1 MDTEALKK
9 SLLKKFQEVTAD
21 RLQKIQ
27 LGVLDLE
34 KETADQAAEDVAR
47 ELHTMKG
54 EARMLGLA
62 AIGQLAHAAEDVL
75 RAERE
80 GKTATEVATDV
91 LLRACDVLSDLNEDL
106 ATANTGTAAW
116 EEWVRGL
123 AEVSGQPP
131 PAIAGAR
138 PAAAP
143 PPPPAPIAVPVM
155 PVVDASPFAAVQAP
169 VAPPAPPAPVA
180 APGVPAAAAP
190 QVAGAPPA
198 PAQGRDEE
206 APSAAK
212 SAVADRSIRVNVE
225 VLDAL
230 GLLAGDLLVESARG
244 RLRSSETEEL
254 FERFSRLGDRFLRL
268 AEEVD
273 ISPDVREQ
281 LDRVES
287 DLHMLRDDAFR
298 FVRRNDDGINTLH
311 GNLAKMADHVAEARL
326 VPLSTVFDAFP
337 RAVREMSRTQ
347 GKEVDLLVENAD
359 IGVDRS
365 MLGDVRDA
373 LVHLLRNSVDHGVE
387 SPDTRQQLGKPLNGR
402 IRIRVRVDGDML
414 HIEVEDD
421 GRGIDPERL
430 RQAAISKRLINAVQA
445 AALSERE
452 AIELMFRPGFSTRDQ
467 VSELSGRGVGMD
479 VVKRK
484 VETLGGSVGVSSR
497 IGRGTTITL
506 RLPQSLALMKVLLVR
521 LGDDVYGMPA
531 ADVEAV
537 MRVKPDDRLE
547 IFGTLAV
554 RHRGKPTALV
564 ALGPLLGLNGG
575 NRFDKPPAVVVRHG
589 EDHAALVVDGFVD
602 EREVAVKPCGGEFL
616 KGAPFIAGTAAL
628 EDGRIAVLLHV
639 PDIMA
644 EVRRMA
650 RPVTQAPA
658 AKRLRVLL
666 VDDSP
671 IARATE
677 GALVKALGH
686 TVEEAQDGEEAYAK
700 VQNNTY
706 DLILTD
712 VQMPKLDGFSL
723 ARRLKSTPAVAR
735 IPVIILSSL
744 ASPEDKRRGLDAGA
758 DAYLVKGEL
767 GVEVLAQAIDRL
779 T

>member
-27 LGVLDLE
+27 LGVIDLE
-34 KETADQAAEDVAR
+34 KETAEQAADDVAR

-80 GKTATEVATDV
+80 GKTATETATDV
-91 LLRACDVLSDLNEDL
+91 MLRACDVLSDLLEDL
-106 ATANTGTAAW
+106 DAAHTGTSAT
-116 EEWVRGL
+116 EEMVKAL
-123 AEVSGQPP
+123 SEVSGHPV
-131 PAIAGAR
+131 PALGPVR
-138 PAAAP
+138 KPAASAAP
-143 PPPPAPIAVPVM
+143 PPPVAPPKPVAQAPAAPP
-155 PVVDASPFAAVQAP
+155 PAAVQAP
-169 VAPPAPPAPVA
+169 VAPPAQATPRAAEPVA
-180 APGVPAAAAP
+180 APQPAAKE
-190 QVAGAPPA
+190 
-198 PAQGRDEE
+198 EE

-212 SAVADRSIRVNVE
+212 SSSIADRSIRVNVE
-225 VLDAL
+225 VLDSL

-244 RLRSSETEEL
+244 RLRSTETALL
-254 FERFSRLGDRFLRL
+254 FERFSRLGDRFLRISEDVDVPDAIRQEL
-268 AEEVD
+268 ERAEA
-273 ISPDVREQ
+273 
-281 LDRVES
+281 

-298 FVRRNDDGINTLH
+298 FVRRNGDGINTLH
-311 GNLAKMADHVAEARL
+311 GNLAQLADHVAEARL

-337 RAVREMSRTQ
+337 RAVRDIAKTQ
-347 GKEVDLLVENAD
+347 NKEVDLVIENAD

-365 MLGDVRDA
+365 MLADVRDA
-373 LVHLLRNSVDHGVE
+373 LVHLLRNAVDHGLE
-387 SPDTRQQLGKPLNGR
+387 SPDFRQQMGKPAQGR

-421 GRGIDPERL
+421 GRGMDTERL
-430 RQAAISKRLINAVQA
+430 KQVAINKRLLSPVQA

-452 AIELMFRPGFSTRDQ
+452 AIELIFRPGFSTREQ

-484 VETLGGSVGVSSR
+484 VETLGGSVGVQSR
-497 IGRGTTITL
+497 QGRGTTVTL

-531 ADVEAV
+531 ADVVAV
-537 MRVKPDDRLE
+537 MRVKPDDRME
-547 IFGTLAV
+547 VFGTLAV

-589 EDHAALVVDGFVD
+589 DDYAALVVDGFVD

-639 PDIMA
+639 PDIMT

-658 AKRLRVLL
+658 SRRLRVLL

-686 TVEEAQDGEEAYAK
+686 SVEEAQDGEEAYAK
-700 VQNNTY
+700 VQTNTY

-723 ARRLKSTPAVAR
+723 TRRLKGTPAVAR

-767 GVEVLAQAIDRL
+767 GVESLAQSIDRL

>member
-1 MDTEALKK
+1 
-9 SLLKKFQEVTAD
+9 
-21 RLQKIQ
+21 
-27 LGVLDLE
+27 
-34 KETADQAAEDVAR
+34 AAAP
-47 ELHTMKG
+47 
-54 EARMLGLA
+54 A
-62 AIGQLAHAAEDVL
+62 A
-75 RAERE
+75 
-80 GKTATEVATDV
+80 VATP
-91 LLRACDVLSDLNEDL
+91 RAPEPNVVQ
-106 ATANTGTAAW
+106 A
-116 EEWVRGL
+116 
-123 AEVSGQPP
+123 PP
-131 PAIAGAR
+131 PAR
-138 PAAAP
+138 E
-143 PPPPAPIAVPVM
+143 
-155 PVVDASPFAAVQAP
+155 
-169 VAPPAPPAPVA
+169 
-180 APGVPAAAAP
+180 
-190 QVAGAPPA
+190 
-198 PAQGRDEE
+198 EE
-206 APSAAK
+206 APNTAK
-212 SAVADRSIRVNVE
+212 ANTIADRSIRVNVE
-225 VLDAL
+225 VLDSL

-244 RLRSSETEEL
+244 RLRSTETAAL
-254 FERFSRLGDRFLRL
+254 FERFSRLGDRFLRMS
-268 AEEVD
+268 EEVD
-273 ISPDVREQ
+273 VPDAI
-281 LDRVES
+281 RVELERAEA

-298 FVRRNDDGINTLH
+298 FVRRNGDGIETLH
-311 GNLAKMADHVAEARL
+311 GNLAQLADHVAEARL
-326 VPLSTVFDAFP
+326 VPLATVFDAFP
-337 RAVREMSRTQ
+337 RAVRDIAKTQ
-347 GKEVDLLVENAD
+347 EKDVDLVIENAD

-365 MLGDVRDA
+365 MLADVRDA
-373 LVHLLRNSVDHGVE
+373 LVHLLRNAVDHGLE
-387 SPDTRQQLGKPLNGR
+387 SPDLRQQMGKPATGR

-421 GRGIDPERL
+421 GRGMDTDRL
-430 RQAAISKRLINAVQA
+430 KQVAVNKRLLSPVQA

-452 AIELMFRPGFSTRDQ
+452 AIELIFRPGFSTREQ

-497 IGRGTTITL
+497 QGRGTTITL

-531 ADVEAV
+531 ADVVAV
-537 MRVKPDDRLE
+537 MRIKPDDRME
-547 IFGTLAV
+547 VFGTLAV

-589 EDHAALVVDGFVD
+589 DDYAALVVDGFVD

-639 PDIMA
+639 PDIMT

-658 AKRLRVLL
+658 SRRLRVLL

-686 TVEEAQDGEEAYAK
+686 NVEEAQDGEEAYAK
-700 VQNNTY
+700 VQTNTY

-723 ARRLKSTPAVAR
+723 TRRLKATPSVAR

-767 GVEVLAQAIDRL
+767 GVESLAQSIDRL

>member
-34 KETADQAAEDVAR
+34 KETADQAADDVAR

-80 GKTATEVATDV
+80 GRTATEIATDV
-91 LLRACDVLSDLNEDL
+91 MLRACDVLSDLIEDL
-106 ATANTGTAAW
+106 SGANTGTSAS
-116 EEWVRGL
+116 EDIVRAM
-123 AEVSGQPP
+123 AEVSGQ
-131 PAIAGAR
+131 
-138 PAAAP
+138 AAPVIHGSKPKP
-143 PPPPAPIAVPVM
+143 PPPVAA
-155 PVVDASPFAAVQAP
+155 PVVTAPP
-169 VAPPAPPAPVA
+169 VAAAPVA
-180 APGVPAAAAP
+180 APRPAPAEGPAAAH
-190 QVAGAPPA
+190 A
-198 PAQGRDEE
+198 PARGGEEE

-212 SAVADRSIRVNVE
+212 SAIADRTIRVNVE
-225 VLDAL
+225 VLDSL

-244 RLRSSETEEL
+244 RLRSSETEAL

-268 AEEVD
+268 AEQVEIPNEVRT
-273 ISPDVREQ
+273 V

-298 FVRRNDDGINTLH
+298 FVRRNDDGINILH

-337 RAVREMSRTQ
+337 RAVRDMARTQ
-347 GKEVDLLVENAD
+347 TKEVDLVIENAD

-365 MLGDVRDA
+365 MLADVRDA
-373 LVHLLRNSVDHGVE
+373 LVHLLRNAVDHGLE
-387 SPDTRQQLGKPLNGR
+387 SPDTRQQLGKPLTGR
-402 IRIRVRVDGDML
+402 VRIRVRVDGDML

-430 RQAAISKRLINAVQA
+430 RQVAVNKRLINAVQA

-452 AIELMFRPGFSTRDQ
+452 AIELIFRPGFSTREQ

-484 VETLGGSVGVSSR
+484 VETLGGSVGVNSR

-575 NRFDKPPAVVVRHG
+575 NRFDRPPAVVVRHG

-639 PDIMA
+639 PDIMT

-686 TVEEAQDGEEAYAK
+686 MVEEAQDGEEAYVK

-712 VQMPKLDGFSL
+712 VQMPKMDGFSL

>member
-106 ATANTGTAAW
+106 SGANTGNPAS
-116 EEWVRGL
+116 EEMVRML
-123 AEVSGQPP
+123 AEVSGQTP

-138 PAAAP
+138 PAA
-143 PPPPAPIAVPVM
+143 PPPAPP
-155 PVVDASPFAAVQAP
+155 
-169 VAPPAPPAPVA
+169 PVA
-180 APGVPAAAAP
+180 APGVAPAAVAAP
-190 QVAGAPPA
+190 PVQAPVAASPPRAPGAESVAHAAASAQPA
-198 PAQGRDEE
+198 AGGHGRDEE

-225 VLDAL
+225 VLDSL

-244 RLRSSETEEL
+244 RLRSSETEAL

-268 AEEVD
+268 AEVVD
-273 ISPDVREQ
+273 ISNEVREQ

-326 VPLSTVFDAFP
+326 VPLATVFDAFP

-347 GKEVDLLVENAD
+347 GKEVDLVIENAD

-402 IRIRVRVDGDML
+402 IRVRVRVDGDML

-452 AIELMFRPGFSTRDQ
+452 AIELIFRPGFSTRDQ

-484 VETLGGSVGVSSR
+484 VEMLGGSVGVNSR

-686 TVEEAQDGEEAYAK
+686 SVEEAQDGEEAYVK

-712 VQMPKLDGFSL
+712 VQMPRLDGFSL

>member
-34 KETADQAAEDVAR
+34 KETADQAADDVAR

-80 GKTATEVATDV
+80 GRTATEIATDV
-91 LLRACDVLSDLNEDL
+91 MLRACDVLSDLIEDL
-106 ATANTGTAAW
+106 SGANTGTPAS
-116 EEWVRGL
+116 EDMVRAL
-123 AEVSGQPP
+123 AEVSGQAA
-131 PAIAGAR
+131 PAIPGAK
-138 PAAAP
+138 
-143 PPPPAPIAVPVM
+143 PPPPAPA
-155 PVVDASPFAAVQAP
+155 PVVAAPVQAP
-169 VAPPAPPAPVA
+169 VVRAPVVEAPVVAAPVA
-180 APGVPAAAAP
+180 HA
-190 QVAGAPPA
+190 PA
-198 PAQGRDEE
+198 PASGRAEEE

-212 SAVADRSIRVNVE
+212 SAIADRTIRVNVE
-225 VLDAL
+225 VLDSL

-254 FERFSRLGDRFLRL
+254 FERFSRMGDRFLRL
-268 AEEVD
+268 AEALDIPLEV
-273 ISPDVREQ
+273 RAQ

-311 GNLAKMADHVAEARL
+311 GNLSKMADHVAEARL

-337 RAVREMSRTQ
+337 RAVRDMARTQ
-347 GKEVDLLVENAD
+347 TKEVDLLIENAD

-373 LVHLLRNSVDHGVE
+373 LVHLLRNSVDHGLE
-387 SPDTRQQLGKPLNGR
+387 SPDTRQALGKPQTGR

-430 RQAAISKRLINAVQA
+430 RQVAINKRLITAVQA
-445 AALSERE
+445 ASLSERE
-452 AIELMFRPGFSTRDQ
+452 AIELIFRPGFSTREQ

-484 VETLGGSVGVSSR
+484 VETLGGSVGVNSR

-537 MRVKPDDRLE
+537 MRVKPEDRLE

-639 PDIMA
+639 PDIMT

-686 TVEEAQDGEEAYAK
+686 MVEEAQDGEEAYGK

-712 VQMPKLDGFSL
+712 VQMPKMDGFSL

>member
-54 EARMLGLA
+54 EARMLGLPV
-62 AIGQLAHAAEDVL
+62 IGQLAHAAEDVL

-80 GKTATEVATDV
+80 GRTATEIATDV

-106 ATANTGTAAW
+106 EGANTGTPASEDMVKA
-116 EEWVRGL
+116 L
-123 AEVSGQPP
+123 AEVSGQ
-131 PAIAGAR
+131 
-138 PAAAP
+138 AP
-143 PPPPAPIAVPVM
+143 PSIGPKPKPA
-155 PVVDASPFAAVQAP
+155 AP
-169 VAPPAPPAPVA
+169 VARAPVA
-180 APGVPAAAAP
+180 APAVPAPAAPVAAAP
-190 QVAGAPPA
+190 APAPKAPEA
-198 PAQGRDEE
+198 PAQAAAQAHAPGREDD
-206 APSAAK
+206 APGAAAK
-212 SAVADRSIRVNVE
+212 SAIADRSIRVNVE
-225 VLDAL
+225 VLDSL

-244 RLRSSETEEL
+244 RLRSSETEAL

-268 AEEVD
+268 AEQVE
-273 ISPDVREQ
+273 IPAQVRVA

-326 VPLSTVFDAFP
+326 VPLATVFDAFP

-347 GKEVDLLVENAD
+347 GKEVDLVIENAD

-365 MLGDVRDA
+365 MLADVRDA

-387 SPDTRQQLGKPLNGR
+387 SADTRQQLGKPATGR

-430 RQAAISKRLINAVQA
+430 RQVAVSKRLITQVQA

-452 AIELMFRPGFSTRDQ
+452 AIELIFRPGFSTRDQ

-484 VETLGGSVGVSSR
+484 VEQLGGSVGVISR

-658 AKRLRVLL
+658 ARRLRVLL

-686 TVEEAQDGEEAYAK
+686 SLEEAQDGEEAYAK

-712 VQMPKLDGFSL
+712 VQMPKMDGFSL
-723 ARRLKSTPAVAR
+723 ARRLKSTPSVAR

>member
-34 KETADQAAEDVAR
+34 KETADQAADDVAR

-80 GKTATEVATDV
+80 GRTATEIATDV
-91 LLRACDVLSDLNEDL
+91 MLRACDVLSDLIEDL
-106 ATANTGTAAW
+106 SGANTGTPAS
-116 EEWVRGL
+116 EDMVRAL
-123 AEVSGQPP
+123 AEVSGQAA
-131 PAIAGAR
+131 PAIPGAK
-138 PAAAP
+138 
-143 PPPPAPIAVPVM
+143 PPPPAPAPMV
-155 PVVDASPFAAVQAP
+155 AAPVQAP
-169 VAPPAPPAPVA
+169 VVRAPAVEAPVIAAPVA
-180 APGVPAAAAP
+180 HA
-190 QVAGAPPA
+190 PA
-198 PAQGRDEE
+198 PASGRAEEE

-212 SAVADRSIRVNVE
+212 SAIADRTIRVNVE
-225 VLDAL
+225 VLDSL

-254 FERFSRLGDRFLRL
+254 FERFSRMGDRFLRL
-268 AEEVD
+268 AEALDIPLEV
-273 ISPDVREQ
+273 RAQ

-311 GNLAKMADHVAEARL
+311 GNLSKMADHVAEARL

-337 RAVREMSRTQ
+337 RAVRDMARTQ
-347 GKEVDLLVENAD
+347 TKEVDLLIENAD

-373 LVHLLRNSVDHGVE
+373 LVHLLRNSVDHGLE
-387 SPDTRQQLGKPLNGR
+387 SPDTRQALGKPQTGR

-430 RQAAISKRLINAVQA
+430 RQVAINKRLITAVQA
-445 AALSERE
+445 ASLSERE
-452 AIELMFRPGFSTRDQ
+452 AIELIFRPGFSTREQ

-484 VETLGGSVGVSSR
+484 VETLGGSVGVNSR

-537 MRVKPDDRLE
+537 MRVKPEDRLE

-686 TVEEAQDGEEAYAK
+686 MVEEAQDGEEAYGK

-712 VQMPKLDGFSL
+712 VQMPKMDGFSL

>member
-34 KETADQAAEDVAR
+34 KDTAEQAAEDVAR

-54 EARMLGLA
+54 EARMLGLPI
-62 AIGQLAHAAEDVL
+62 IGQLAHAAEDVL

-80 GKTATEVATDV
+80 GRTATEIATDV

-106 ATANTGTAAW
+106 AGANTGTPASEDMLRA
-116 EEWVRGL
+116 L
-123 AEVSGQPP
+123 AEVSGQAPPSLGPKPKPAIPP
-131 PAIAGAR
+131 PAPAAKPLAAAPVQAPVVAPAAATPPTAPAPR
-138 PAAAP
+138 APEAAPTPAAAP
-143 PPPPAPIAVPVM
+143 
-155 PVVDASPFAAVQAP
+155 Q
-169 VAPPAPPAPVA
+169 
-180 APGVPAAAAP
+180 
-190 QVAGAPPA
+190 
-198 PAQGRDEE
+198 EE

-212 SAVADRSIRVNVE
+212 SGVADRSIRVNVE
-225 VLDAL
+225 VLDSL

-244 RLRSSETEEL
+244 RLRSSETEAL

-268 AEEVD
+268 AEQVE
-273 ISPDVREQ
+273 IPAPVRVA

-337 RAVREMSRTQ
+337 RAVREMSRAQ
-347 GKEVDLLVENAD
+347 GKEVDLVIENAD

-365 MLGDVRDA
+365 MLADVRDA

-387 SPDTRQQLGKPLNGR
+387 SPDTRQSLGKPLTGR

-430 RQAAISKRLINAVQA
+430 RQAAVSKRLITQVQA
-445 AALSERE
+445 AAMSERE
-452 AIELMFRPGFSTRDQ
+452 AIELIFRPGFSTRDQ

-484 VETLGGSVGVSSR
+484 VEALGGSVGVQSR
-497 IGRGTTITL
+497 IGRGSTITL

-554 RHRGKPTALV
+554 RHRSKPTALV

-650 RPVTQAPA
+650 RPVTQAPSA
-658 AKRLRVLL
+658 RRLRVLL

-686 TVEEAQDGEEAYAK
+686 SLEEAQDGEEAYAK

-712 VQMPKLDGFSL
+712 VQMPKMDGFSL
-723 ARRLKSTPAVAR
+723 ARRLKSTPSVAR

-767 GVEVLAQAIDRL
+767 GVEILAQAIDRL

>member
-80 GKTATEVATDV
+80 GRTATEIATDV
-91 LLRACDVLSDLNEDL
+91 MLRACDVLSDLNEDL
-106 ATANTGTAAW
+106 AAASTGNSAS
-116 EEWVRGL
+116 EDMVRAL
-123 AEVSGQPP
+123 AEVSGQEPP
-131 PAIAGAR
+131 SFGPK
-138 PAAAP
+138 PAAK
-143 PPPPAPIAVPVM
+143 PA
-155 PVVDASPFAAVQAP
+155 AP
-169 VAPPAPPAPVA
+169 VAPPPAPLLVAPVAAPVVTAPPVPPAPVA
-180 APGVPAAAAP
+180 PPPAPKAPEPAAHAAPPSAAAA
-190 QVAGAPPA
+190 ASAHA
-198 PAQGRDEE
+198 ED

-212 SAVADRSIRVNVE
+212 SAVADRTIRVNVE
-225 VLDAL
+225 VLDSL

-244 RLRSSETEEL
+244 RLRSSETEAL

-268 AEEVD
+268 AEHLD
-273 ISPDVREQ
+273 IPAQVRAA

-347 GKEVDLLVENAD
+347 GKEVDLVIENAD

-373 LVHLLRNSVDHGVE
+373 LVHLLRNSVDHAIE
-387 SPDTRQQLGKPLNGR
+387 APDMRQQLGKPLTGR
-402 IRIRVRVDGDML
+402 VRIRVRVDGDML

-421 GRGIDPERL
+421 GRGMDPERL
-430 RQAAISKRLINAVQA
+430 RQAAVSKRLLTQVQA

-452 AIELMFRPGFSTRDQ
+452 AIELIFRPGFSTRDQ

-537 MRVKPDDRLE
+537 MRVKPEDRLE

-686 TVEEAQDGEEAYAK
+686 SLEEAQDGEEAYGK

-712 VQMPKLDGFSL
+712 VQMPKMDGFSL
-723 ARRLKSTPAVAR
+723 ARKLKSTPAVAR

-767 GVEVLAQAIDRL
+767 GVEILAQAIDRL

>member
-34 KETADQAAEDVAR
+34 KETADQAADDVAR

-80 GKTATEVATDV
+80 GRTATEIATDV
-91 LLRACDVLSDLNEDL
+91 MLRACDVLSDLIEDMSG
-106 ATANTGTAAW
+106 ANTGTSAS
-116 EEWVRGL
+116 EDIVRAM
-123 AEVSGQPP
+123 AEVSGQAA
-131 PAIAGAR
+131 PAIHVAK
-138 PAAAP
+138 PKP
-143 PPPPAPIAVPVM
+143 P
-155 PVVDASPFAAVQAP
+155 
-169 VAPPAPPAPVA
+169 PVA
-180 APGVPAAAAP
+180 APVVAAP
-190 QVAGAPPA
+190 PSVAAPRPAPVEAPAVAHPPA
-198 PAQGRDEE
+198 RGGEEE

-212 SAVADRSIRVNVE
+212 SAIADRTIRVNVE
-225 VLDAL
+225 VLDSL

-244 RLRSSETEEL
+244 RLRSSETEAL

-268 AEEVD
+268 AEQVEIPNEVRM
-273 ISPDVREQ
+273 V

-298 FVRRNDDGINTLH
+298 FVRRNDDGINILH
-311 GNLAKMADHVAEARL
+311 GNLSKMADHVAEARL

-337 RAVREMSRTQ
+337 RAVRDMARTQ
-347 GKEVDLLVENAD
+347 TKEVDLLIENAD

-365 MLGDVRDA
+365 MLADVRDA
-373 LVHLLRNSVDHGVE
+373 LVHLLRNAVDHGLE
-387 SPDTRQQLGKPLNGR
+387 SPDTRQQLGKPLTGR
-402 IRIRVRVDGDML
+402 VRIRVRVDGDML

-430 RQAAISKRLINAVQA
+430 RQVAVNKRLINAVQA

-452 AIELMFRPGFSTRDQ
+452 AIELIFRPGFSTREQ

-484 VETLGGSVGVSSR
+484 VETLGGSVGVNSR

-575 NRFDKPPAVVVRHG
+575 NRFDRPPAVVVRHG

-639 PDIMA
+639 PDIMT

-686 TVEEAQDGEEAYAK
+686 MVEEAQDGEEAYGK
-700 VQNNTY
+700 VQNNSY

-712 VQMPKLDGFSL
+712 VQMPKMDGFSL

>member
-1 MDTEALKK
+1 
-9 SLLKKFQEVTAD
+9 
-21 RLQKIQ
+21 
-27 LGVLDLE
+27 
-34 KETADQAAEDVAR
+34 
-47 ELHTMKG
+47 
-54 EARMLGLA
+54 
-62 AIGQLAHAAEDVL
+62 
-75 RAERE
+75 
-80 GKTATEVATDV
+80 
-91 LLRACDVLSDLNEDL
+91 
-106 ATANTGTAAW
+106 
-116 EEWVRGL
+116 
-123 AEVSGQPP
+123 
-131 PAIAGAR
+131 
-138 PAAAP
+138 
-143 PPPPAPIAVPVM
+143 
-155 PVVDASPFAAVQAP
+155 
-169 VAPPAPPAPVA
+169 
-180 APGVPAAAAP
+180 
-190 QVAGAPPA
+190 PA
-198 PAQGRDEE
+198 PAPKAPEASQAHPPGREE
-206 APSAAK
+206 DAPSAAK
-212 SAVADRSIRVNVE
+212 SAIADRSIRVNVE
-225 VLDAL
+225 VLDSL

-268 AEEVD
+268 AEQVE
-273 ISPDVREQ
+273 IPSHVRAA

-347 GKEVDLLVENAD
+347 GKEVELVIENAD

-387 SPDTRQQLGKPLNGR
+387 SPDTRQQLGKPLSGR
-402 IRIRVRVDGDML
+402 IRIKVRVDGDML

-430 RQAAISKRLINAVQA
+430 RQAAVNKRLITQVQA

-452 AIELMFRPGFSTRDQ
+452 AIELIFRPGFSTRDQ

-484 VETLGGSVGVSSR
+484 VETLGGSVGVNSR
-497 IGRGTTITL
+497 IGRGTIITL

-658 AKRLRVLL
+658 ARRLRVLL

-686 TVEEAQDGEEAYAK
+686 SLEEAQDGEEAYAK
-700 VQNNTY
+700 VQNNQY

-712 VQMPKLDGFSL
+712 VQMPKMDGFSL

>member
-1 MDTEALKK
+1 QMCIRD
-9 SLLKKFQEVTAD
+9 SP
-21 RLQKIQ
+21 
-27 LGVLDLE
+27 
-34 KETADQAAEDVAR
+34 AA
-47 ELHTMKG
+47 
-54 EARMLGLA
+54 
-62 AIGQLAHAAEDVL
+62 
-75 RAERE
+75 
-80 GKTATEVATDV
+80 
-91 LLRACDVLSDLNEDL
+91 
-106 ATANTGTAAW
+106 ATARAPEPVA
-116 EEWVRGL
+116 V
-123 AEVSGQPP
+123 
-131 PAIAGAR
+131 
-138 PAAAP
+138 AAP
-143 PPPPAPIAVPVM
+143 PPVKE
-155 PVVDASPFAAVQAP
+155 
-169 VAPPAPPAPVA
+169 
-180 APGVPAAAAP
+180 
-190 QVAGAPPA
+190 
-198 PAQGRDEE
+198 EE
-206 APSAAK
+206 APNVAK
-212 SAVADRSIRVNVE
+212 GNSIADRSIRVNVE
-225 VLDAL
+225 VLDSL

-244 RLRSSETEEL
+244 RLRSTETAAL
-254 FERFSRLGDRFLRL
+254 FERFSRLGDRFLRMSEQVDVPDAVRSEL
-268 AEEVD
+268 ERAEA
-273 ISPDVREQ
+273 
-281 LDRVES
+281 

-298 FVRRNDDGINTLH
+298 FVRRNGDGINTLH
-311 GNLAKMADHVAEARL
+311 GNLAQLADHVAEARL
-326 VPLSTVFDAFP
+326 VPLATVFDAFP
-337 RAVREMSRTQ
+337 RAVRDIAKTQ
-347 GKEVDLLVENAD
+347 EKEVDLVIENAD

-365 MLGDVRDA
+365 MLADVRDA
-373 LVHLLRNSVDHGVE
+373 LVHLLRNAVDHGLE
-387 SPDTRQQLGKPLNGR
+387 SPDLRQQMGKPATGR

-421 GRGIDPERL
+421 GRGMDTDRL
-430 RQAAISKRLINAVQA
+430 KQVAVNKRLLSPVQA

-452 AIELMFRPGFSTRDQ
+452 AIELIFRPGFSTREQ

-497 IGRGTTITL
+497 QGRGTTITL

-531 ADVEAV
+531 ADVVAV
-537 MRVKPDDRLE
+537 MRIKPDDRME
-547 IFGTLAV
+547 VFGTLAV

-589 EDHAALVVDGFVD
+589 DDYAALVVDGFVD

-639 PDIMA
+639 PDIMT

-658 AKRLRVLL
+658 SRRLRVLL

-686 TVEEAQDGEEAYAK
+686 NVEEAQDGEEAYAK
-700 VQNNTY
+700 VQTNTY

-723 ARRLKSTPAVAR
+723 TRRLKATPSVAR

-767 GVEVLAQAIDRL
+767 GVEILAQSIDRL

>member
-27 LGVLDLE
+27 LGVIDLE
-34 KETADQAAEDVAR
+34 KETAEQAAEDVAR

-80 GKTATEVATDV
+80 GKTATETATDV
-91 LLRACDVLSDLNEDL
+91 MLRACDVLSDLIEDL
-106 ATANTGTAAW
+106 DAAHTGTSAT
-116 EEWVRGL
+116 EEMVKAL
-123 AEVSGQPP
+123 AEVSGHPV
-131 PAIAGAR
+131 PALGPVR
-138 PAAAP
+138 KPASSAAP
-143 PPPPAPIAVPVM
+143 PKP
-155 PVVDASPFAAVQAP
+155 AVQAPAP
-169 VAPPAPPAPVA
+169 VAPPAVVQAPVA
-180 APGVPAAAAP
+180 TPAAP
-190 QVAGAPPA
+190 RVADPVAVVAPA
-198 PAQGRDEE
+198 PAAKEEE
-206 APSAAK
+206 APSAAAAK
-212 SAVADRSIRVNVE
+212 ANSIADRSIRVNVE
-225 VLDAL
+225 VLDSL

-244 RLRSSETEEL
+244 RLRSGETAQL
-254 FERFSRLGDRFLRL
+254 FERFSRLGDRFLRIS
-268 AEEVD
+268 EEVD
-273 ISPDVREQ
+273 VPDSIRTE
-281 LDRVES
+281 LERAEA

-298 FVRRNDDGINTLH
+298 FVRRNGDGINTLH
-311 GNLAKMADHVAEARL
+311 GNLAQLADHVAEARL

-337 RAVREMSRTQ
+337 RAVRDIAKTQ
-347 GKEVDLLVENAD
+347 NKEVDLVIENAD

-365 MLGDVRDA
+365 MLADVRDA
-373 LVHLLRNSVDHGVE
+373 LVHLLRNAVDHGLE
-387 SPDTRQQLGKPLNGR
+387 SPDFRQQMGKPATGR

-421 GRGIDPERL
+421 GRGMDTERL
-430 RQAAISKRLINAVQA
+430 KQVAINKRLLSPVQA

-452 AIELMFRPGFSTRDQ
+452 AIELIFRPGFSTREQ

-484 VETLGGSVGVSSR
+484 VETLGGSVGVQSR
-497 IGRGTTITL
+497 QGRGTTITL

-531 ADVEAV
+531 ADVVAV
-537 MRVKPDDRLE
+537 MRIKPDDRME
-547 IFGTLAV
+547 VFGTLAV

-589 EDHAALVVDGFVD
+589 DDYAALVVDGFVD

-639 PDIMA
+639 PDIMT

-658 AKRLRVLL
+658 SRRLRVLL

-686 TVEEAQDGEEAYAK
+686 SVEEAQDGEEAYVK
-700 VQNNTY
+700 VQTNTY

-723 ARRLKSTPAVAR
+723 TRRLKGTPAVAR

-767 GVEVLAQAIDRL
+767 GVEILAQSIDRL

>member
-106 ATANTGTAAW
+106 SGANTGNPAS
-116 EEWVRGL
+116 EEMVRML
-123 AEVSGQPP
+123 AEVSGQTP

-138 PAAAP
+138 PAAP
-143 PPPPAPIAVPVM
+143 PPTPP
-155 PVVDASPFAAVQAP
+155 
-169 VAPPAPPAPVA
+169 PVA
-180 APGVPAAAAP
+180 APPVQAFVAASPPRAPGAASVAHAAASAHPAA
-190 QVAGAPPA
+190 GAH
-198 PAQGRDEE
+198 GRDEE

-225 VLDAL
+225 VLDSL

-244 RLRSSETEEL
+244 RLRSSETEAL

-268 AEEVD
+268 SEVVD
-273 ISPDVREQ
+273 IPNEVREQ

-326 VPLSTVFDAFP
+326 VPLATVFDAFP
-337 RAVREMSRTQ
+337 RAVREMSRAQ
-347 GKEVDLLVENAD
+347 GKEVDLVIENAD

-365 MLGDVRDA
+365 MLSDVRDA

-402 IRIRVRVDGDML
+402 IRVRVRVDGDML

-430 RQAAISKRLINAVQA
+430 RQAAISKGLINAVQA

-452 AIELMFRPGFSTRDQ
+452 AIELIFRPGFSTRDQ

-484 VETLGGSVGVSSR
+484 VEMLGGSVGVNSR
-497 IGRGTTITL
+497 IGRGTNITL

-686 TVEEAQDGEEAYAK
+686 SVEEAQDGEEAYVK
-700 VQNNTY
+700 VQNDTY

-712 VQMPKLDGFSL
+712 VQMPRLDGFSL
-723 ARRLKSTPAVAR
+723 TRRLKSTPAVAR

>member
-106 ATANTGTAAW
+106 ATANTGTSAS
-116 EEWVRGL
+116 EEMVRAL
-123 AEVSGQPP
+123 AEVSGQTP

>member
-34 KETADQAAEDVAR
+34 KDTAEQAAEDVAR

-54 EARMLGLA
+54 EARMLGLPI
-62 AIGQLAHAAEDVL
+62 IGQLAHAAEDVL

-80 GKTATEVATDV
+80 GRTATEIATDV

-106 ATANTGTAAW
+106 AGANTGTPASEDMLRA
-116 EEWVRGL
+116 L
-123 AEVSGQPP
+123 AEVSGQAPPSLGPKPKPAIPP
-131 PAIAGAR
+131 PAPAAKPLAAAPVQAPVVA

-143 PPPPAPIAVPVM
+143 PPAAPAPR
-155 PVVDASPFAAVQAP
+155 AP
-169 VAPPAPPAPVA
+169 EA
-180 APGVPAAAAP
+180 APTPAAAP
-190 QVAGAPPA
+190 Q
-198 PAQGRDEE
+198 EE

-212 SAVADRSIRVNVE
+212 SGVADRSIRVNVE
-225 VLDAL
+225 VLDSL

-244 RLRSSETEEL
+244 RLRSSETEAL

-268 AEEVD
+268 AEQVE
-273 ISPDVREQ
+273 IPAPVRVA

-337 RAVREMSRTQ
+337 RAVREMSRAQ
-347 GKEVDLLVENAD
+347 GKEVDLVIENAD

-365 MLGDVRDA
+365 MLADVRDA

-387 SPDTRQQLGKPLNGR
+387 SPDTRQSLGKPLTGR

-430 RQAAISKRLINAVQA
+430 RQAAVSKRLITQVQA
-445 AALSERE
+445 AAMSERE
-452 AIELMFRPGFSTRDQ
+452 AIELIFRPGFSTRDQ

-484 VETLGGSVGVSSR
+484 VEALGGSVGVQSR
-497 IGRGTTITL
+497 IGRGSTITL

-554 RHRGKPTALV
+554 RHRSKPTALV

-650 RPVTQAPA
+650 RPVTQAPSA
-658 AKRLRVLL
+658 RRLRVLL

-686 TVEEAQDGEEAYAK
+686 LLEEAQDGEEAYAK

-712 VQMPKLDGFSL
+712 VQMPKMDGFSL
-723 ARRLKSTPAVAR
+723 ARRLKSTPSVAR

-767 GVEVLAQAIDRL
+767 GVEILAQAIDRL

>member
-27 LGVLDLE
+27 LGVIDLE
-34 KETADQAAEDVAR
+34 KETAEQAAEDVAR

-80 GKTATEVATDV
+80 GKTATETATDV
-91 LLRACDVLSDLNEDL
+91 MLRACDVLSDLIEDL
-106 ATANTGTAAW
+106 DAAHTGTSAT
-116 EEWVRGL
+116 EEMVKAL
-123 AEVSGQPP
+123 SEVSGHPVPALGPVRKPAASAAQPP
-131 PAIAGAR
+131 PA
-138 PAAAP
+138 AP
-143 PPPPAPIAVPVM
+143 PKP
-155 PVVDASPFAAVQAP
+155 AVQAP
-169 VAPPAPPAPVA
+169 AAPPVVAQAPVA
-180 APGVPAAAAP
+180 QAPVPAPATPRAAEPVAAAP
-190 QVAGAPPA
+190 A
-198 PAQGRDEE
+198 PAAKEEE

-212 SAVADRSIRVNVE
+212 ASSIADRSIRVNVE
-225 VLDAL
+225 VLDSL

-244 RLRSSETEEL
+244 RLRSTETAQL
-254 FERFSRLGDRFLRL
+254 FERFSRLGDRFLRISEDVDVPDAIRTEL
-268 AEEVD
+268 ERAEA
-273 ISPDVREQ
+273 
-281 LDRVES
+281 

-298 FVRRNDDGINTLH
+298 FVRRNGDGINTLH
-311 GNLAKMADHVAEARL
+311 GNLAQLADHVAEARL

-337 RAVREMSRTQ
+337 RAVRDIAKTQ
-347 GKEVDLLVENAD
+347 NKEVDLVIENAD

-365 MLGDVRDA
+365 MLADVRDA
-373 LVHLLRNSVDHGVE
+373 LVHLLRNAVDHGLE
-387 SPDTRQQLGKPLNGR
+387 SPDFRQQMGKPDTGR

-421 GRGIDPERL
+421 GRGMDTERL
-430 RQAAISKRLINAVQA
+430 KQVAINKRLLSPVQA

-452 AIELMFRPGFSTRDQ
+452 AIELIFRPGFSTREQ

-484 VETLGGSVGVSSR
+484 VETLGGSVGVQSR
-497 IGRGTTITL
+497 QGRGTTITL

-531 ADVEAV
+531 ADVVAV
-537 MRVKPDDRLE
+537 MRIKPDDRME
-547 IFGTLAV
+547 VFGTLAV

-589 EDHAALVVDGFVD
+589 DDYAALVVDGFVD

-639 PDIMA
+639 PDIMT

-658 AKRLRVLL
+658 SRRLRVLL

-686 TVEEAQDGEEAYAK
+686 SVEEAQDGEEAYVK
-700 VQNNTY
+700 VQTNTY

-723 ARRLKSTPAVAR
+723 TRRLKGTPAVAR

-767 GVEVLAQAIDRL
+767 GVEILAQSIDRL

>member
-34 KETADQAAEDVAR
+34 KETADQAADDVAR

-80 GKTATEVATDV
+80 GRTATEIATDV
-91 LLRACDVLSDLNEDL
+91 MLRACDVLSDLIEDL
-106 ATANTGTAAW
+106 SGANTGTPAS
-116 EEWVRGL
+116 EEMVRSL
-123 AEVSGQPP
+123 AEVSGQAA
-131 PAIAGAR
+131 PAIPGAK
-138 PAAAP
+138 
-143 PPPPAPIAVPVM
+143 PPPPALAPA
-155 PVVDASPFAAVQAP
+155 PVVAAPVQAP
-169 VAPPAPPAPVA
+169 VVRAPVA
-180 APGVPAAAAP
+180 EAPAAP
-190 QVAGAPPA
+190 VAHA
-198 PAQGRDEE
+198 PASGRAEEE

-212 SAVADRSIRVNVE
+212 SAIADRTIRVNVE
-225 VLDAL
+225 VLDSL

-244 RLRSSETEEL
+244 RLRSSETEAL
-254 FERFSRLGDRFLRL
+254 FERFSRMGDRFLRL
-268 AEEVD
+268 AEALEIPVEV
-273 ISPDVREQ
+273 RAQ

-311 GNLAKMADHVAEARL
+311 GNLSKMADHVAEARL

-337 RAVREMSRTQ
+337 RAVRDMARTQ
-347 GKEVDLLVENAD
+347 TKEVDLLIENAD

-373 LVHLLRNSVDHGVE
+373 LVHLLRNSVDHGLE
-387 SPDTRQQLGKPLNGR
+387 SPDTRQALGKPQTGR

-430 RQAAISKRLINAVQA
+430 RQVAINKRLITAVQA
-445 AALSERE
+445 ASLSERE
-452 AIELMFRPGFSTRDQ
+452 AIELIFRPGFSTREQ

-484 VETLGGSVGVSSR
+484 VETLGGSVGVNSR

-537 MRVKPDDRLE
+537 MRVKPEDRLE

-554 RHRGKPTALV
+554 RHRSKPTALV

-686 TVEEAQDGEEAYAK
+686 MVEEAQDGEEAYGK

-712 VQMPKLDGFSL
+712 VQMPKMDGFSL